1 MPNQYRTGYVA
12 TVQEGADLTVSISPE
27 GDWEVYYRPSDA
39 AIEIAR
45 DTDPDFSIPSDPILL
60 VKGSPKSDTIIT
72 YPLNTTATSP
82 GFLTPKYE
90 RLRTITFEGAVGPGF
105 RRKPLAA
112 CAFDPS
118 RLFAG
123 EPTRAKSHD
132 ARASASISSGRW
144 RISLDRPQGSTVG
157 SVLIRRVRCCP

>member
-60 VKGSPKSDTIIT
+60 VKGSPKSDTHHVPSEYDRDKPRLLDPQIR
-72 YPLNTTATSP
+72 TTTDDH
-82 GFLTPKYE
+82 
-90 RLRTITFEGAVGPGF
+90 V
-105 RRKPLAA
+105 
-112 CAFDPS
+112 
-118 RLFAG
+118 
-123 EPTRAKSHD
+123 
-132 ARASASISSGRW
+132 
-144 RISLDRPQGSTVG
+144 
-157 SVLIRRVRCCP
+157 